1 MTYAQRFS
9 AVAFIFLLPSC
20 TTVGPVGVDV
30 ANFGEA
36 EVRNVAAQTVNPNA
50 PTDSGPIDTNG
61 ERAELA
67 QRRYVTGAVIEPAD
81 ISPSAGIQTGG
92 TGGGGGGA
100 GAAMGAGGTGAGGA
114 GGR

>member
-1 MTYAQRFS
+1 MTYAQRF
-9 AVAFIFLLPSC
+9 AVLASVLLLPSC

-50 PTDSGPIDTNG
+50 PTDSGPIDANG
-61 ERAELA
+61 ERTELA
-67 QRRYVTGAVIEPAD
+67 QRRYVTGTVIVPAD
-81 ISPSAGIQTGG
+81 ISPSAGIQTSG

-100 GAAMGAGGTGAGGA
+100 GAAMGAGGASGGA